1 MQISIEECE
10 QVKLIRL
17 TGRLDAATMQLVED
31 EFLGLIEQ
39 GIRLFLFDLR
49 ELHYIS
55 SAGLR
60 VMLLSVKKTRAAGG
74 KIALFGLQDNVH
86 EVFQISGFT
95 SIFSIFQTEE
105 EALQYINTSS

>member
-1 MQISIEECE
+1 MQITIEELE

-17 TGRLDAATMQLVED
+17 TGRLDAATMQLVEN
-31 EFLGLIEQ
+31 EFLGLIDQ
-39 GIRLFLFDLR
+39 GIRLYLFNLG
-49 ELHYIS
+49 ELDYIS

-60 VMLLSVKKTRAAGG
+60 VMLLSVKKTRAVSG

-95 SIFSIFQTEE
+95 SIFPIFRTQE
-105 EALQYINTSS
+105 EALQYINT